1 VRDDQ
6 GKIIGVVYGSLSL
19 ARIKTLVEGAP
30 TDAEGAGLEVV
41 VVNDRNQLV
50 VHPKNPLFTTREPG
64 AWNPRYEMAD
74 SGQRIAIDPLMEA
87 GSRYLVGSK
96 RFARG
101 CQGVDR
107 HGFKGPGRHR
117 EQDRRAGLGDQQIPE
132 WCSRFRTRVD
142 RRRDGS
148 HRQLAAAYPGL
159 VLRRMAEMP
168 SESD

>member
-1 VRDDQ
+1 MRDDQ

-96 RFARG
+96 RFASG
-101 CQGVDR
+101 EGE
-107 HGFKGPGRHR
+107 GAK
-117 EQDRRAGLGDQQIPE
+117 E
-132 WCSRFRTRVD
+132 WTVT
-142 RRRDGS
+142 
-148 HRQLAAAYPGL
+148 
-159 VLRRMAEMP
+159 VLRDQVAIVSKIDALGSAISKFQNGVAGFVLALIVAAMAAIV
-168 SESD
+168 SLRQRIQGSS